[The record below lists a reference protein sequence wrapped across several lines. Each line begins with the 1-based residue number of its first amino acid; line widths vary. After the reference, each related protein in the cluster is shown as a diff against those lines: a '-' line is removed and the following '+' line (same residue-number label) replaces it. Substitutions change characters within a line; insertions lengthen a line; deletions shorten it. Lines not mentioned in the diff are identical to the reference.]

1 MRKTTFWWVFAVG
14 AGPMLLAMFM
24 YFTGVGIPQGRTH
37 HGELIADGRTVD
49 DWSLVTATGEP
60 WQMSEHWQLILTQP
74 PGCSS
79 CDSWVEKMP
88 NLHTA
93 LGKERDRVEWHQVS
107 STAVQGGLVSEEIS
121 RLGAAVWVVDPLG
134 NLVLRYDLTE
144 APQAVLDDLR
154 KLLKL
159 SKLG

>member
-1 MRKTTFWWVFAVG
+1 
-14 AGPMLLAMFM
+14 
-24 YFTGVGIPQGRTH
+24 
-37 HGELIADGRTVD
+37 
-49 DWSLVTATGEP
+49 
-60 WQMSEHWQLILTQP
+60 
-74 PGCSS
+74 
-79 CDSWVEKMP
+79 MP

-107 STAVQGGLVSEEIS
+107 SAAVQGGLVSEEIS

-134 NLVLRYDLTE
+134 NLVLRYDLDET
-144 APQAVLDDLR
+144 PQAVLDDLR